1 MNKGKTEF
9 VLYGNARK
17 SIISQMASIIMK
29 QSNRSENEWNNSE

>member
-17 SIISQMASIIMK
+17 ISQMASIIMK